1 MADIR
6 TLVGAALAL
15 MVLATVPTGLAAAA
29 GGAAGT
35 GTDPVPHA
43 ALGAYGGGPVLADK
57 NPTNDT
63 DDDWDRP
70 CEDYDLDGDGIT
82 GEPIDD
88 CAPIAPSFG
97 DDDINLVAVGLGGN
111 SYVGGDFDASRIYV
125 DGDRIGRQ
133 AQRRHTEPPV
143 DDVAAVNG
151 RKTVQ
156 PRDLEFVTPDG
167 RIDVSK
173 VERARENGRKT
184 VKARDA

>member
-15 MVLATVPTGLAAAA
+15 VVLATVPTGLAAAA
-29 GGAAGT
+29 GGATGT

-43 ALGAYGGGPVLADK
+43 ALGAYGGDPVLADK

-82 GEPIDD
+82 GEPVDD

-97 DDDINLVAVGLGGN
+97 GDGIDLVAVGLVGN
-111 SYVGGDFDASRIYV
+111 SYVDGEFDTSTISV
-125 DGDRIGRQ
+125 D
-133 AQRRHTEPPV
+133 A
-143 DDVAAVNG
+143 

-173 VERARENGRKT
+173 VKRARENGRKT

>member
-15 MVLATVPTGLAAAA
+15 MVLATVPVAMATPVSA
-29 GGAAGT
+29 
-35 GTDPVPHA
+35 DPDDP
-43 ALGAYGGGPVLADK
+43 GPC
-57 NPTNDT
+57 P
-63 DDDWDRP
+63 
-70 CEDYDLDGDGIT
+70 
-82 GEPIDD
+82 GEPKNDGVDMNNDGYINRTE

-97 DDDINLVAVGLGGN
+97 DDDIDLVAVGLGGN

-125 DGDRIGRQ
+125 DWDRIGRQ